1 MTFYAQMGSSLGSL
15 LLCTDGAHLTGVYF
29 IGQKDCPL
37 LDGFPQSSSESESE
51 SPSAGMLVGQALRK
65 MKVSQQLPII
75 PSEGV
80 QALAVSA
87 ASSDSDLRFMQAST
101 PLIACAILQ
110 QTHAE
115 LREYFQG
122 KRTQF
127 NVPVEADGTEF
138 QNKVWKLLM
147 DIPYG
152 QLKSYGE
159 LASQAGLGATHG
171 RPVGTAVGRNPI
183 SIIIPCHRV
192 LSSTGALTGYTGGLH
207 RKLTLLELEG
217 IILE

>member
-1 MTFYAQMGSSLGSL
+1 MTFYAQMGSSLGGL
-15 LLCTDGAHLTGVYF
+15 LLCTDGANLTGVYF
-29 IGQKDCPL
+29 MGQKDCPV
-37 LDGFPQSSSESESE
+37 LDGLPQTLPESD
-51 SPSAGMLVGQALRK
+51 SPSAGMLAGQALRK
-65 MKVSQQLPII
+65 MRVSQQLPIL

-80 QALAVSA
+80 QALAASA
-87 ASSDSDLRFMQAST
+87 ASSDSDLRYMQAST

-122 KRTQF
+122 KRTHF
-127 NVPVEADGTEF
+127 NVPVETDGTGF

-152 QLKSYGE
+152 QLRSYGE
-159 LASQAGLGATHG
+159 VASLAGLGTTHG

-183 SIIIPCHRV
+183 AIIIPCHRV
-192 LSSTGALTGYTGGLH
+192 LSATGALTGYTGGLH